1 MGYVDPIFAK
11 MYAHIFA
18 NMKMRSI
25 VALGKAFSRFLHSNK
40 SGSNVR
46 LIDVGHF

>member
-25 VALGKAFSRFLHSNK
+25 VALAKAFLVSSCNQIK
-40 SGSNVR
+40 V
-46 LIDVGHF
+46 VPT